1 MLQKTIKMVLIVL
14 LMLIIQWGIIFV
26 INIVRCLNYQE
37 PIFYWRLLTDEYSA
51 TYECLGY
58 NVELYIYSNGVG
70 KTRMNF
76 FHTKLFET
84 EILEDKITYYEDEK
98 GIKRWY

>member
-1 MLQKTIKMVLIVL
+1 MEM
-14 LMLIIQWGIIFV
+14 
-26 INIVRCLNYQE
+26 
-37 PIFYWRLLTDEYSA
+37 RL
-51 TYECLGY
+51 
-58 NVELYIYSNGVG
+58 
-70 KTRMNF
+70 

>member
-1 MLQKTIKMVLIVL
+1 MLKTIKIL
-14 LMLIIQWGIIFV
+14 LIIILILLLVWGIIFV

-37 PIFYWRLLTDEYSA
+37 PIFYWQLI
-51 TYECLGY
+51 TYEGTEEYDCIGY
-58 NVELYIYSNGVG
+58 TIRASIFSKGGG
-70 KTRMNF
+70 KMEMRL